1 MKTLITI
8 ILFTSLASRSVNA
21 GAPTIK
27 ITKEWREEIM
37 ELAPAKPTAAPKAKR
52 KVLLFSLETGYKH
65 WVNPHTAIMIKTLAE
80 KSKAFDVVE
89 SNDIQVFSPNRIK
102 DFDALIF
109 NNTCSD
115 RKHRNI
121 FLDVL
126 GAEKA
131 EEATALED
139 SLLSFVADG
148 GGFVAIHGAITTF
161 NSSKK
166 FGEMLGGSFDFHPP
180 QQEVSV
186 QLVDPDHKLV
196 QAFKGKPFTHIDEPY
211 LFKGAYK
218 DKNFRPLLK
227 MDTSKLNCGKNR
239 KQVTSD
245 IRYIAW
251 IKKHGKG
258 RVFFVSPSHNAQ
270 SFSNPDL
277 LQFYLDGIQY
287 ALGDLDCDDSP
298 IGNQ

>member
-1 MKTLITI
+1 
-8 ILFTSLASRSVNA
+8 
-21 GAPTIK
+21 
-27 ITKEWREEIM
+27 M

-131 EEATALED
+131 EEAVLQKTWR
-139 SLLSFVADG
+139 SVW
-148 GGFVAIHGAITTF
+148 AICQ
-161 NSSKK
+161 
-166 FGEMLGGSFDFHPP
+166 LYL
-180 QQEVSV
+180 QLQEA
-186 QLVDPDHKLV
+186 P
-196 QAFKGKPFTHIDEPY
+196 PY
-211 LFKGAYK
+211 LGQ
-218 DKNFRPLLK
+218 P
-227 MDTSKLNCGKNR
+227 TSWGELPR
-239 KQVTSD
+239 L
-245 IRYIAW
+245 
-251 IKKHGKG
+251 
-258 RVFFVSPSHNAQ
+258 FP
-270 SFSNPDL
+270 
-277 LQFYLDGIQY
+277 
-287 ALGDLDCDDSP
+287 
-298 IGNQ
+298 